1 MMDLNEIYRAI
12 LQTKSEVDSLLHT
25 IENSP
30 EPPSIAIQ
38 QRLSWLT
45 TEFSKQLDSLR
56 DESRKIN
63 DSKSKGMW
71 ETRVSRFNEDLQV
84 IRATCD
90 RRLGSLFKSQREKE
104 NRELLFGA
112 GGTGLTSDSHLVSEG
127 RSLNSS
133 HNMMDA
139 ITDQSRAILDQIVGQ
154 NATLKAARGKM
165 FDLINN
171 AGAGS
176 ALAQAIGSRERAD
189 ALIVYG
195 CMALTVLIFIFLWYF
210 VKGC

>member
-1 MMDLNEIYRAI
+1 MDVNETYRAI
-12 LQTKSEVDSLLHT
+12 LQTKSEVDTLLHT
-25 IENSP
+25 IEQSNDA
-30 EPPSIAIQ
+30 PSIATQ

-45 TEFSKQLDSLR
+45 SEFSKQLDLLR
-56 DESRKIN
+56 VESRKIN
-63 DSKSKGMW
+63 DIKSKGMW
-71 ETRVSRFNEDLQV
+71 ETRLARFNEDLQV

-104 NRELLFGA
+104 NRELLFGSGGA
-112 GGTGLTSDSHLVSEG
+112 GSSNDSHLVSES
-127 RSLNSS
+127 RSLHSS
-133 HNMMDA
+133 HNMMDV

-195 CMALTVLIFIFLWYF
+195 CMAFTVVIFIFLWYF